1 VFSSRVI
8 PGNEIPIRNLQNR
21 LADRGVRLYTERD
34 HPGIHVSGQPCR
46 DELKQMYQ
54 WARPQIAV
62 PTHGERRHLLEHCA
76 LAKDMQV
83 AQAVAPRNGD
93 MIRLAPGRAEIVDEV
108 PSGRLFVD
116 GNVLVPEGGDALRE
130 RRHAAHNGVLVV
142 SLALDRKGKLVTDVE
157 VRGLGLPGDEE
168 YPLDDALDD
177 LADRAEEVLSRLKGE
192 DRFDDTAV
200 EIAIARA
207 LKKASQQIWDR
218 RPIVETVVL
227 RV

>member
-1 VFSSRVI
+1 
-8 PGNEIPIRNLQNR
+8 
-21 LADRGVRLYTERD
+21 
-34 HPGIHVSGQPCR
+34 
-46 DELKQMYQ
+46 MYQ

-83 AQAVAPRNGD
+83 GQAIAPRNGD

-116 GNVLVPEGGDALRE
+116 GGVLVPEGGEALRE

-142 SLALDRKGKLVTDVE
+142 SLALDRKGKLASDVE

-177 LADRAEEVLSRLKGE
+177 LADRAEDVLARLKGD
-192 DRFDDTAV
+192 DRFDDAAV
-200 EIAIARA
+200 ETAIARA